1 MPESPVDTS
10 LKPVHLGIGFRLAL
24 VIGVISLLLH
34 ALAAYSFMR
43 SGLIPLGGWQQIP
56 NALIAILAMS
66 AVGHTVAGF
75 YLGNYVASRLR
86 RVSVQLKNTQE
97 GDYSTRVKVRGRDEI
112 GVLAGQA
119 NRLTEKVESR
129 EKRIRSLS
137 LRDPL
142 TRLPNRAELTNRMK
156 KALQVAKKNN
166 SEFSVAVI
174 DLDRFKWV
182 NDTLGHAAGD
192 KMLREVAQRLRA
204 TLPAQD
210 TVARLGGDEFVLVL
224 NGDLESAQAM
234 AKQILGVMSDPM
246 HLEKQTVDIGLS
258 IGIAAFPQHG
268 LDSLSLMRHADAAMY
283 SAKRQ
288 QAGRSTYDGNDLE
301 HDKVSSKYLSMLGE
315 MRQALKNGEFYL
327 EYQPKLNLDSGLIRG
342 LEGLVRWDHPKRG
355 FINPI
360 EFVPIAEQTGF
371 MRELTGWVVTDG
383 IRFASKIA
391 QSELSLRVSLNVS
404 VHDIENPEFVGVL
417 EAALSQHDA
426 DPTMI
431 CLEVTESGVLSETE
445 NALHNLNRIAKLG
458 VKISVDDFG
467 TGYAS
472 LQQLQRLP
480 VDELKIDRSFVTGM
494 IANRENATIVAST
507 IEMGHQLGLNVVA
520 EGVETVGEMRV
531 LARMGCNDIQGFYLA
546 RAMPEAEVLSWIS
559 MRHAL
564 HDSSRED
571 YFKALLAG

>member
-1 MPESPVDTS
+1 M
-10 LKPVHLGIGFRLAL
+10 KRAL
-24 VIGVISLLLH
+24 RE
-34 ALAAYSFMR
+34 A
-43 SGLIPLGGWQQIP
+43 
-56 NALIAILAMS
+56 
-66 AVGHTVAGF
+66 
-75 YLGNYVASRLR
+75 
-86 RVSVQLKNTQE
+86 K
-97 GDYSTRVKVRGRDEI
+97 
-112 GVLAGQA
+112 
-119 NRLTEKVESR
+119 EK
-129 EKRIRSLS
+129 
-137 LRDPL
+137 
-142 TRLPNRAELTNRMK
+142 
-156 KALQVAKKNN
+156 Q

-192 KMLREVAQRLRA
+192 KMLKEVAKRLRA
-204 TLPAQD
+204 TVPPTD

-224 NGDLESAQAM
+224 TGDLESAQGF
-234 AKQILGVMSDPM
+234 AKEILSVMSEPM
-246 HLEKQTVDIGLS
+246 QLEHQLVDIGMS

-288 QAGRSTYDGNDLE
+288 QAGRSTYDGSDETNE
-301 HDKVSSKYLSMLGE
+301 KVSSRYLSILGE
-315 MRQALKNGEFYL
+315 MRHALKHDQFYL

-360 EFVPIAEQTGF
+360 EFVPVAEQTGF

-383 IRFASKIA
+383 IRFAAKLAESD
-391 QSELSLRVSLNVS
+391 LSIRVSVNVS
-404 VHDIENPEFVGVL
+404 VQDIESAEFVSVVRGAL
-417 EAALSQHDA
+417 EQHKA
-426 DPTMI
+426 DPTMV
-431 CLEVTESGVLSETE
+431 CLEVTETGVLSETE
-445 NALHNLNRIAKLG
+445 NALKNLREISKLG
-458 VKISVDDFG
+458 VQISVDDFG

-494 IANRENATIVAST
+494 NTNRENATIVAST

-520 EGVETVGEMRV
+520 EGVETVNEMRA

-546 RAMPEAEVLSWIS
+546 RAMPESEVISWIQ